1 MRTRF
6 LTFGLLLALTA
17 CDKETPAAK
26 PPAATP
32 PPPPAATP
40 PPPPEPAGNPQE
52 AAAKAHGEKV
62 AAQAAQATGWQKDA
76 LEGKELFAVM
86 DTSEGKVTLRLFSK
100 DAPLTVA
107 NFVGLASGQKE
118 WQDPSNLQKTS
129 RPLYDGTKFHRVI
142 SNFMIQGGDPLGNGT
157 GRPGYTFED
166 EFQSGRKF
174 DKPGLLAMANA
185 GPGTNGSQFFITTST
200 PQWLNN
206 RHTIFGEVIDGYN
219 VVEKI
224 SNVQKDPRDRP
235 LKDVTVKKVT
245 ISDKKP

>member
-1 MRTRF
+1 MRTRL
-6 LTFGLLLALTA
+6 LTFGLLLAFTA
-17 CDKETPAAK
+17 CEKEAPAAK
-26 PPAATP
+26 PPAP
-32 PPPPAATP
+32 PPPPAAAVPTP
-40 PPPPEPAGNPQE
+40 PPPPTANPQE
-52 AAAKAHGEKV
+52 AADKAHAEKV
-62 AAQAAQATGWQKDA
+62 AAAAATATGWQKAA

-86 DTSEGKVTLRLFSK
+86 DTSEGKIILRLFSK

-118 WQDPSNLQKTS
+118 WQDPSNLQKTH

-142 SNFMIQGGDPLGNGT
+142 TNFMIQGGDPLGNGT

-174 DKPGLLAMANA
+174 DKTGLLAMANA

-206 RHTIFGEVIDGYN
+206 RHTIFGEVIEGYN

-235 LKDVTVKKVT
+235 LKDVVVKKVT

>member
-1 MRTRF
+1 MRTRL
-6 LTFGLLLALTA
+6 LTFGLLLAFTA
-17 CDKETPAAK
+17 CDKETPVAK
-26 PPAATP
+26 PPAA
-32 PPPPAATP
+32 PPPPAAPAAAP
-40 PPPPEPAGNPQE
+40 PPAPAVNPQE
-52 AAAKAHGEKV
+52 AAAKAHAEKV
-62 AAQAAQATGWQKDA
+62 ATAATTATGWQKSA

-86 DTSEGKVTLRLFSK
+86 DTSEGKITLRLFSK

-118 WQDPSNLQKTS
+118 WQDPSNLQKTN

-142 SNFMIQGGDPLGNGT
+142 TNFMIQGGDPLGNGT

-166 EFQSGRKF
+166 EFLSGRKF

-185 GPGTNGSQFFITTST
+185 GPGTNGSQFFITTSN

-206 RHTIFGEVIDGYN
+206 RHTIFGEVIEGYN

-235 LKDVTVKKVT
+235 LKDVVVKKVT